1 MICNKCGNTIGPGHQ
16 FCDKCGTPVEMVNQ
30 QAQMGGVQ
38 NQGPVV
44 LNQPIEQL
52 EPVPMAQQNPMNGN
66 MNVQNTQ
73 PGMQANPFDTFQ
85 QPTSAAPAPM
95 QQPVSGGNEMFFGAP
110 TPAPQQPVQPMQQ
123 NMGMQQPVQPA
134 YMQPIQPVA
143 PAGPSGKNG
152 PAPNKPLLIM
162 IGTVAVI
169 ALVAIVAVLLKPT
182 GDVSLQQEEG
192 TRTIMVYMI
201 GSDLES
207 TQGSATFDIDEM
219 LSADFDEEA
228 VNVVL
233 YTGGTKRWY
242 TSEISEDEN
251 AIFEISHGE
260 LVKKK
265 SFDKE
270 IMTKEDPLID
280 FVNYVYDN
288 YETDLYDLILWD
300 HGGGPIYGYG
310 QDENSIANKAM
321 SLETLSDAL
330 SKTKLA
336 KETKFDFIG
345 FDACLMGSIEVAY
358 ALKDNANYLI
368 ASEELEP
375 GAGWNYMF
383 LENIKEESTT
393 KEVGQNII
401 DEYFDYYEDYNY
413 KGNLTLSLI
422 DLQEVEGLI
431 TEIDSLFSKTDGDI
445 NVNTFSKYARKLTR
459 KTVFGNT
466 GRSNSTYDLVDLKDL
481 TNSISDEYPEETE
494 AVATTLDQVIVYTK
508 DNMTN
513 TNGLSIY
520 FPTNNKKNID
530 TILARYNDVK
540 ISKEYYNFL
549 KNYSS
554 FINGDRMVDK
564 SLYRSSNGSYTAE
577 SVSITIPQ
585 DLADNYEK
593 ADYIIFR
600 KLGENN
606 YMPVYKSSNVVL
618 DGTTLSSVP
627 TNQQLIVENL
637 DGTEPGWAT
646 MYEIVREEG
655 YTDYNIVAIL
665 EKYDETLE
673 EPLQLRNVNLIY
685 RVKDGETQGEIIDA
699 QLMSNTEVA
708 NKTSLDLEDWQKI
721 QFFSSSYKLYDAN
734 NNYLEEW
741 ESNKEYYINTFDIA
755 TGFNVKFVGL
765 DYDLSS
771 IEIKNFDGTVTQNTS
786 YEYYY
791 MFRVSDTQG
800 EIHQMNLVKVN

>member
-1 MICNKCGNTIGPGHQ
+1 MICNKCGNTIEPGHK
-16 FCDKCGTPVEMVNQ
+16 FCDKCGSPVEMVNQ
-30 QAQMGGVQ
+30 QVPMDGIQ

-52 EPVPMAQQNPMNGN
+52 EPVPMAQQNPMAGT
-66 MNVQNTQ
+66 MNVQNNQ
-73 PGMQANPFDTFQ
+73 PGMQTNPFDTFQ
-85 QPTSAAPAPM
+85 QPTSAAPAAPV
-95 QQPVSGGNEMFFGAP
+95 QQPGANGNGMFFGAP
-110 TPAPQQPVQPMQQ
+110 TPMQQPVQPMQQ

-134 YMQPIQPVA
+134 YMQPVQPVA
-143 PAGPSGKNG
+143 PTGPANNG

-169 ALVAIVAVLLKPT
+169 ALVAIFAVLFKPT

-330 SKTKLA
+330 SKTKLG

-383 LENIKEESTT
+383 LENIKEETTT

-401 DEYFDYYEDYNY
+401 DEYFDYYETYNY

-431 TEIDSLFSKTDGDI
+431 TEVDSLFSKTDGDI

-466 GRSNSTYDLVDLKDL
+466 GRSTSAYDLVDLKDL

-554 FINGDRMVDK
+554 YISGDRMVDK
-564 SLYRSSNGSYTAE
+564 SLYRSSNGAYTAE

-593 ADYIIFR
+593 ADYIIWR

-606 YMPVYKSSNVVL
+606 FTPVYKSSNVVL

-627 TNQQLIVENL
+627 TNQQLIVENP

-708 NKTSLDLEDWQKI
+708 NKTSLDLKDWQKI
-721 QFFSSSYKLYDAN
+721 QFFSASYKLYDAN
-734 NNYLEEW
+734 NNYLAEW

-771 IEIKNFDGTVTQNTS
+771 IEIKNLDGTVTQNTN

-800 EIHQMNLVKVN
+800 EVHQMNMVKVN

>member
-1 MICNKCGNTIGPGHQ
+1 MICNKCGNTIEPGHK
-16 FCDKCGTPVEMVNQ
+16 FCDKCGSPVEMVNQ
-30 QAQMGGVQ
+30 QVPMGGVQ

-52 EPVPMAQQNPMNGN
+52 EPVPMAQQNPMAGT
-66 MNVQNTQ
+66 MNVQNNQ
-73 PGMQANPFDTFQ
+73 PGMQTNPFDTFQ
-85 QPTSAAPAPM
+85 QPTSAAPAAPV
-95 QQPVSGGNEMFFGAP
+95 QQPGANGNGMFFGAP
-110 TPAPQQPVQPMQQ
+110 TPMQQPVQPMQQ

-134 YMQPIQPVA
+134 YMQPLQPVA
-143 PAGPSGKNG
+143 PTGPANNG

-169 ALVAIVAVLLKPT
+169 ALVAIFAVLFKPT

-330 SKTKLA
+330 SKTKLG

-383 LENIKEESTT
+383 LENIKEETTT

-401 DEYFDYYEDYNY
+401 DEYFDYYETYNY

-431 TEIDSLFSKTDGDI
+431 TEVDSLFSKTDGDI

-466 GRSNSTYDLVDLKDL
+466 GRSTSAYDLVDLKDL

-554 FINGDRMVDK
+554 YISGDRMVDK
-564 SLYRSSNGSYTAE
+564 SLYRSSNGAYTAE

-593 ADYIIFR
+593 ADYIIWR

-606 YMPVYKSSNVVL
+606 FMPVYKSSNVVL

-627 TNQQLIVENL
+627 TNQQLIVENP
-637 DGTEPGWAT
+637 DGTEPGWTT

-771 IEIKNFDGTVTQNTS
+771 IEIKNFDGTVTQNTN

-800 EIHQMNLVKVN
+800 EVHQMNMVKVN

>member
-1 MICNKCGNTIGPGHQ
+1 MICNKCGNTIGPGHG
-16 FCDKCGTPVEMVNQ
+16 FCDKCGTPVQMNAQ
-30 QAQMGGVQ
+30 QAPMGTMQ

-44 LNQPIEQL
+44 LNQPVEQL
-52 EPVPMAQQNPMNGN
+52 EPVQPMAQQMPMNGG
-66 MNVQNTQ
+66 MNVQNNVQ
-73 PGMQANPFDTFQ
+73 GMQSNPFDSFQ
-85 QPTSAAPAPM
+85 QPTSASPMQQQPTSSNGMYFGAPTPVQQPM
-95 QQPVSGGNEMFFGAP
+95 QQPVAP
-110 TPAPQQPVQPMQQ
+110 VQQPMQQ
-123 NMGMQQPVQPA
+123 NFGMAQQQTFT
-134 YMQPIQPVA
+134 A
-143 PAGPSGKNG
+143 PPQASGKANNV
-152 PAPNKPLLIM
+152 PAPNKPALIM
-162 IGTVAVI
+162 IGVVAVI
-169 ALVAIVAVLLKPT
+169 ALVAIVAVLLKPA
-182 GDVSLQQEEG
+182 GDVSLQKEEG
-192 TRTIMVYMI
+192 TRTVMIYMI

-219 LSADFDEEA
+219 LSADFDEES

-242 TSEISEDEN
+242 TSEISRDEN
-251 AIFEISHGE
+251 AIFEISEGE

-265 SFDKE
+265 TFDRE
-270 IMTKEDPLID
+270 IMTDPDPLID

-310 QDENSIANKAM
+310 QDEYSISNKAM
-321 SLETLSDAL
+321 SLEDLSDAL
-330 SKTKLA
+330 SSTKLA

-375 GAGWNYMF
+375 GAGWNYLF
-383 LENIKEESTT
+383 LENITESTTT

-401 DEYFDYYEDYNY
+401 DEYFDYYADYNY

-422 DLQEVEGLI
+422 DLKEIEGLV
-431 TEIDSLFSKTDGDI
+431 TEVDALFSKTDGDI

-481 TNSISDEYPEETE
+481 ANSISDEYPEETQ
-494 AVATTLDQVIVYTK
+494 AVSTMIDQAIVYTK

-549 KNYSS
+549 KNYASY
-554 FINGDRMVDK
+554 INGDRMVDR
-564 SLYRSSNGSYTAE
+564 SLYRSTNGLYTGEA
-577 SVSITIPQ
+577 VSIELPQ

-593 ADYIIFR
+593 GDYIIWR

-606 YMPVYKSSNVVL
+606 YMPVYKSSNVTL
-618 DGTTLSSVP
+618 DGTTLTAEPS
-627 TNQQLIVENL
+627 NQQLIVENP
-637 DGTEPGWAT
+637 DGTEPAWAT
-646 MYEIVREEG
+646 MYEVVREDG

-708 NKTSLDLEDWQKI
+708 NKTSIDLDDWQKI
-721 QFFSSSYKLYDAN
+721 QFFSSAYKLYDDS

-741 ESNKEYYINTFDIA
+741 ESNKDYYISTFDIA

-771 IEIKNFDGTVTQNTS
+771 IEIKNFDGTVTQNTN

-800 EIHQMNLVKVN
+800 EVHQMNLVKVN